1 MKYII
6 FVIILIFHI
15 NILVTALD
23 KISFLDIQ
31 TNTNFVGDAI
41 VLQSTE
47 GEEDVYSMV
56 DTGKANRASYNK
68 ILNFLSSNK
77 IKKLNWILLTHNHND
92 HVSGLTH
99 IINHNVTINAVYTKN
114 YQAFDSKNNIYDN
127 IDEYRKTRLTEWNNL
142 INNLKIHNVD
152 IKYITENEN
161 NYLDL
166 GNYHF
171 ELLNLKEAFYG
182 FDNICKELKKCNENT
197 NSVIA
202 VGKNN
207 GRYYYLN
214 GDIDTYPI
222 DFLKSKNKTLSNAY
236 SQNTVDKWVKRALDI
251 YNIEHFDVYKASHHG
266 ILYNNIENTF
276 ILAKPDIC
284 IVTIAENRYYDRF
297 ELRDRIYTANPNT
310 EIYYTGN
317 GIVSIE
323 QDEYGYLIV
332 SQGQDQHNDPP
343 LNDLPPDSKIKWFYN
358 MATKKCLAA
367 PSKSGYRPVIQNCD
381 NNYSKWI
388 VSSDGY
394 FYSSAVNNTI
404 LSSLMINSNGSITIR
419 DYPNRTN
426 LLYDDEKNLIKSPD
440 LPNKCLD
447 KYRSEKSND
456 NNKEKLFMNDCDNS
470 EEQNWSDWDFSPT
483 NIVTVWIYNES
494 EKKCLYAPNNDKYR
508 PTLKNCDNSNNHKW
522 LVSLKS
528 KSYIRSLS
536 KPYRCLWIKN
546 EKKGTVIMSNCDNNA
561 IWNKVNNETLT
572 SDIAKGK
579 CLGYLQSD
587 VKKEKLNLNP
597 CNKNL
602 KDQNFKISYKNP
614 YPKNK
619 NYKLY

>member
-6 FVIILIFHI
+6 LLLLIFY
-15 NILVTALD
+15 LYKFVDATD

-31 TNTNFVGDAI
+31 TNASFIGDAI
-41 VLQSTE
+41 VIQSTE
-47 GEEDVYSMV
+47 NEKNVYSMI
-56 DTGKANRASYNK
+56 DTGKANRNSYNK
-68 ILNFLSSNK
+68 ILNFLHDNNISELK
-77 IKKLNWILLTHNHND
+77 WILLSHNHND
-92 HVSGLTH
+92 HVSGLNH
-99 IINHNVTINAVYTKN
+99 IINYNVTIEAVYTKK
-114 YQAFDSKNNIYDN
+114 YQAFDSKNNDYDN
-127 IDEYRKTRLTEWNNL
+127 IDEYRKNNL
-142 INNLKIHNVD
+142 IKWNNIIDNLKSHNVD

-182 FDNICKELKKCNENT
+182 FEGICKELKKCNENT

-214 GDIDTYPI
+214 GDIDTYPT
-222 DFLKSKNKTLSNAY
+222 DFSKSKNKTLSDAY
-236 SQNTVDKWVKRALDI
+236 YQNTVDKWVKRALDV
-251 YNIEHFDVYKASHHG
+251 YDIEHFDVYKVSHHG
-266 ILYNNIENTF
+266 TLYNNIENTF
-276 ILAKPDIC
+276 ILSKPDIC
-284 IVTIAENRYYDRF
+284 IVTNAENRYYDRF
-297 ELRDRIYTANPNT
+297 ELRDRIYAGNSNS

-317 GIVSIE
+317 GIVTIN
-323 QDEYGYLIV
+323 QDEYGYLTV
-332 SQGQDQHNDPP
+332 SQGEDQHNDPP
-343 LNDLPPDSKIKWFYN
+343 LNDLPSDSKIKWFYN
-358 MATKKCLAA
+358 MSTKKCLAA

-394 FYSSAVNNTI
+394 FYSSAVNSTI
-404 LSSLMINSNGSITIR
+404 LSSLMISSNGSITIR

-426 LLYDDEKNLIKSPD
+426 LFYDKEKNLITSPN
-440 LPNKCLD
+440 LQNKCLD
-447 KYRSEKSND
+447 KLKSEQSN
-456 NNKEKLFMNDCDNS
+456 NNTKIKLFMNECDNS
-470 EEQNWSDWDFSPT
+470 EEQYWSDWDFSPT
-483 NIVTVWIYNES
+483 NIETVWIYNEN

-508 PTLKNCDNSNNHKW
+508 PTLKTCDNSNNYKW
-522 LVSLKS
+522 LVSLKN
-528 KSYIRSLS
+528 KSYIRSLA
-536 KPYRCLWIKN
+536 KPYRCLWIKD
-546 EKKGTVIMSNCDNNA
+546 EEKGTVIMSNCDNKA
-561 IWNKVNNETLT
+561 IWNKINNVTLT
-572 SDIAKGK
+572 SDRAKGK
-579 CLGYLQSD
+579 CLGFFQSD
-587 VKKEKLNLNP
+587 DKKEKLNLNP